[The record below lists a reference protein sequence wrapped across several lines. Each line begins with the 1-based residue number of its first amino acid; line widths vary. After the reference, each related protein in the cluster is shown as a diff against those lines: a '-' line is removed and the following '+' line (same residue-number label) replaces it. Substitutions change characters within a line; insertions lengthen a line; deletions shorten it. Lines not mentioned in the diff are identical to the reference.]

1 MTHDDTEPLK
11 RGPGRPPKMPKD
23 RRRNGV
29 TVRFTDDELDRLEAL
44 AADAGEAVAT
54 FVWRSALR
62 DGGAS

>member
-11 RGPGRPPKMPKD
+11 RGPGRPPKPPAEK
-23 RRRNGV
+23 RRNGV

-62 DGGAS
+62 DAGE